1 MKLNIWTLL
10 FQIINFVVLLFILRR
25 ILYKPI
31 REIIEKRRGIVA
43 KTVEDAEKTKKE
55 ALELKEKQQE
65 ELKKFKEVQDRLLG
79 QTREEA
85 LKERN
90 KLLSEAK
97 EDAVKIIEKEKALF
111 DAEKKRIETEL
122 KTKCLEITSIFASNL
137 LKDISDKELH
147 MAVVRRFL
155 KENEI
160 MVSDVSK
167 MKETAEALNID
178 LVTAYPFSVDD
189 EKVVRGTLEA
199 RIAKKIKINITIDET
214 LIAGVRVKVGDTI
227 YDASLAGRINAIA
240 LKLKETS

>member
-1 MKLNIWTLL
+1 
-10 FQIINFVVLLFILRR
+10 
-25 ILYKPI
+25 
-31 REIIEKRRGIVA
+31 
-43 KTVEDAEKTKKE
+43 
-55 ALELKEKQQE
+55 
-65 ELKKFKEVQDRLLG
+65 
-79 QTREEA
+79 
-85 LKERN
+85 
-90 KLLSEAK
+90 
-97 EDAVKIIEKEKALF
+97 
-111 DAEKKRIETEL
+111 
-122 KTKCLEITSIFASNL
+122 
-137 LKDISDKELH
+137 
-147 MAVVRRFL
+147 
-155 KENEI
+155 